1 MPQCV
6 LTALVSA
13 AYHPARTNKPNVRS
27 TSGSE
32 STTIPRRTQADRT
45 DAATR
50 KVLKAA
56 LALFS
61 RQGFRATSMRQLAR
75 KSGLSVGNLY
85 HHFGGKEAI
94 FQRLIDQY
102 WQVLMDPE
110 LRLNRVF
117 AANRF
122 PDDLEELAAA
132 TAEVVEEN
140 STSIL
145 LIYIDVIEF
154 KGKHIHDFYRRM
166 ADRFRDAYEGTLRA
180 RQQRGE
186 LGEASPLLGVMM
198 ATRWFFYYFTV
209 EKCFGVPEHLGL
221 DSRAAVAEFCRIL
234 RLGLLPRAEGPPRRP
249 KGGSKS

>member
-1 MPQCV
+1 M
-6 LTALVSA
+6 A
-13 AYHPARTNKPNVRS
+13 
-27 TSGSE
+27 
-32 STTIPRRTQADRT
+32 RRTQEDRSE
-45 DAATR
+45 AATR
-50 KVLKAA
+50 KALRAA
-56 LALFS
+56 LGLFS
-61 RQGFRATSMRQLAR
+61 RQGFRATSMRQIAK

-102 WQVLMDPE
+102 WQVLTDPE
-110 LRLNRVF
+110 LPLNRVF
-117 AANRF
+117 AASRF

-132 TAEVVEEN
+132 IASVVEQN

-166 ADRFRDAYEGTLRA
+166 ADRFRHSYDETLSE
-180 RQQRGE
+180 RQGRGE
-186 LGEASPLLGVMM
+186 LGEPSPLFGVMM

-221 DSRAAVAEFCRIL
+221 DSKAAVAEACRTL
-234 RLGLLPRAEGPPRRP
+234 RLGLLPRSPAQTPSDQPGPDQPGPDQPGVDRP
-249 KGGSKS
+249 SSS